1 MKNWEHSLGEKV
13 QKYVQNCVIS
23 VQKSYFFTKFFWG
36 QAPRPQLER
45 GIAPPQTP
53 PLRSSNYPPTFQ
65 QAPTPLAISSVIYN
79 IVAVTILHI
88 NRVEGEIP
96 GVVLLCEIS
105 CMINYRPVTSPSPT
119 KSKSKSKPVLK
130 YKSKSILL
138 NRYRVVKME
147 MITSNRNRLLIDI
160 NRVICFVLFH
170 QTQNG
175 WYFCFFWGGGIKPK
189 DVGVEHFP
197 LSRNNWCTKM
207 TSGDIPHGLPILR

>member
-1 MKNWEHSLGEKV
+1 MRTFTWRESAKICSELRNFSAKKLLFYKIFLGA
-13 QKYVQNCVIS
+13 S
-23 VQKSYFFTKFFWG
+23 
-36 QAPRPQLER
+36 
-45 GIAPPQTP
+45 PQTP
-53 PLRSSNYPPTFQ
+53 NCRGAQPLPRPLPFALLTIPPTFQ

-175 WYFCFFWGGGIKPK
+175 WYFCFFLGGGIKPK